1 MTEIQPYTPPTTD
14 LAEIDSWVP
23 VLESVADLSRKIAD
37 TDFVP
42 SAYRGNTAA
51 IAATVLYGRELG
63 LPPMT
68 ALAAVDPIKGTP
80 SLSAEAMRALIFAAG
95 HDLRFVESTATRC
108 IIEGR
113 RKGQES
119 WTRVAYTMD
128 EAKTSG
134 DAAKNQQ
141 YRTRPA
147 EMLVA
152 RCTTRIG
159 RMMFPECL
167 GGFPSPEEVM
177 AMGDSAPQS
186 FPATVTVTAPAME
199 APKPEP
205 KPKPARKKATPK
217 PTTPPQPAPAL
228 DGPPLPGEDGFEDMV
243 PEPQAAPEPEIVD
256 AEIVEGEPP
265 AEPLRSDAQSKKL
278 FALLRELDINQRD
291 QGLEMI
297 GSILGREVESTKTLT
312 KTEASKVIESL
323 ASMTASEPPA
333 ENLSF

>member
-14 LAEIDSWVP
+14 LAETDSWVP

-42 SAYRGNTAA
+42 SVYRGNTAA

-205 KPKPARKKATPK
+205 KPARKKATPK
-217 PTTPPQPAPAL
+217 PTTPPQPQPAPAL
-228 DGPPLPGEDGFEDMV
+228 DGPPLPGEDGFEDIG
-243 PEPQAAPEPEIVD
+243 APPIEDEQ
-256 AEIVEGEPP
+256 P
-265 AEPLRSDAQSKKL
+265 AEPLRTEAQSKKL
-278 FALLRELDINQRD
+278 FACLRSLGIADRD
-291 QGLEMI
+291 RALEMI
-297 GSILGREVESTKTLT
+297 GSILGQPIESTKDLT
-312 KTEASKVIESL
+312 KAHAAKVIDALES
-323 ASMTASEPPA
+323 MEEPIEA
-333 ENLSF
+333 EVVDE